1 MFGSSGSKVKIN
13 SALWEKLELAAQI
26 RGASSPDE
34 LVEKILEIEI
44 DKILQKAGKNAV
56 SDKDVEDIAN
66 KLKGLGYLE

>member
-1 MFGSSGSKVKIN
+1 MFGSSGSKVKI
-13 SALWEKLELAAQI
+13 SSGLWEKLELASQI

-34 LVEKILEIEI
+34 LVEKILEIEV

-56 SDKDVEDIAN
+56 SQQEVDDIAN